1 MIPIGVFCTSDIF
14 DPFRS
19 LSLSI
24 PLDPFSVL
32 EKEAILAP
40 MNHAS
45 TDASRSSES
54 ESKSNPSSASQD
66 SPCDPS
72 GAASDEIVEKLLLE
86 TLRTIVHELHP
97 HLAATTRITLDSAL
111 DRDLGLDSLSRM
123 ELLARLEKASGAAI
137 PVQVMG
143 SAETAR
149 ELLPILRLAASAA
162 AGKSSTGE
170 ATSGRLP
177 SAADRLAGAR
187 AADHWPP
194 SASSLLQAL
203 DFHVRHHGDRVHVY
217 LEGSAAPKGSVH
229 PFPVR
234 FGDLD
239 DRVRRIAAGLVE
251 RGLEPGSYV
260 ALMLPTGLDY
270 LCAFLAVQ
278 MVQAVPVPIYPPA
291 RPNQIED
298 HMRRHA
304 AILDNAS
311 AKMLITFSPILA
323 VSRLL
328 GAQVAGL
335 RTVDIAELIAAQ
347 GRFEGSPN
355 PSPESTA
362 FLQYTSGSTGNPKGV
377 VLSHGD
383 VIASLVAMGQAI
395 EITPDDAAVSWLP
408 LYHDMGLIGMWM
420 GSLYY
425 GFPLALMSPLDFL
438 ANPERWLLA
447 IDRHRATISGGPN
460 FAFELCVRRIDPE
473 AEEIKALDL
482 SCWRFAFNGA
492 EPVQA
497 RTMRRFAE
505 RFAGSGFRA
514 EALAP
519 VYGLAE
525 ATLGVSIP
533 LPDRGF
539 KVDRI
544 DAQAFSRRGRAQPI
558 LDALQPE
565 SLNGESLAAGIDGG
579 DSAPDPATESTA
591 FKVAEFVSC
600 GPPIPGFEV
609 RIVDERGTER
619 EERMEG
625 SVQFAGPST
634 TSGYYRNPAATE
646 ALFDGR
652 WLRSGDRGYIA
663 AGELHITGRDKDLIV
678 RAGRNLYPYDLE
690 SAVAGVEGVR
700 KGCVAAF
707 ACPDPR
713 TGSERLVVV
722 AETRE
727 RDSSR
732 RRWIEGEI
740 RREIADRAGSPP
752 DDIVLAPP
760 RSVLKTSSGKIRRPA
775 MRELFEAGAIG
786 RGAGSVR
793 LQLLRLT
800 LAAAAGFLRR
810 QGRWLARMA
819 YSIHVGAIAIPLF
832 VLSLPLFALSWNVQA
847 RWRWGRWLLRTAFR
861 AVGIRLRTTGGE
873 YLQEGSVVVVN
884 HASYLDGPLLL
895 AAMPVPITIVAKAE
909 FTSNPFIAN
918 LLRAYGVEFA
928 ERLDHRAGL
937 SAVESLA
944 SRLERKEIIGL
955 FPEGTMHRMPGLLP
969 FRLGAFKIAVQSR
982 ARIVPVTLSG
992 SRSVLRDGQW
1002 IPRPGE
1008 VWFRI
1013 NPSID
1018 PLDPRGGEDD
1028 KGEGGDEEDEGSEA
1042 DTFGR
1047 HSPPETSMP
1056 EDSQWAQAVRL
1067 RDAARA
1073 VILAQCGEPD
1083 LGARHDVLGDLLD
1096 SIRNEQTKRRE
1107 KE

>member
-1 MIPIGVFCTSDIF
+1 MD
-14 DPFRS
+14 
-19 LSLSI
+19 
-24 PLDPFSVL
+24 
-32 EKEAILAP
+32 
-40 MNHAS
+40 NAS
-45 TDASRSSES
+45 TDASRSSGS
-54 ESKSNPSSASQD
+54 ESNPLGVGGDSSCDPS
-66 SPCDPS
+66 CDPS
-72 GAASDEIVEKLLLE
+72 GEFVESLLLDS
-86 TLRTIVHELHP
+86 LRTIVDELHP
-97 HLAATTRITLDSAL
+97 HIGATTRITLDSAL

-123 ELLARLEKASGAAI
+123 ELLSRLEKASGVTI
-137 PVQVMG
+137 PVEAMG

-149 ELLPILRLAASAA
+149 ELLPILRLDASAA
-162 AGKSSTGE
+162 DRRPSTGE
-170 ATSGRLP
+170 ATIPLP
-177 SAADRLAGAR
+177 SAADRFVGGR
-187 AADHWPP
+187 ADDRRPP
-194 SASSLLQAL
+194 SASTLLQAL
-203 DFHVRHHGDRVHVY
+203 DFHVRNHGERVHVF
-217 LEGSAAPKGSVH
+217 LEGSAAPAGSAN
-229 PFPVR
+229 PFPVT
-234 FGDLD
+234 FDDLD
-239 DRVRRIAAGLVE
+239 DRVRRIAAGLAE
-251 RGLEPGSYV
+251 RGLEPGSHV

-311 AKMLITFSPILA
+311 ARMLITVSPILA

-335 RTVDIAELIAAQ
+335 RTVDISGLAAKD
-347 GRFEGSPN
+347 RFEGSPT

-395 EITPDDAAVSWLP
+395 EITPEDAAVSWLP

-438 ANPERWLLA
+438 ADPERWLAA

-460 FAFELCVRRIDPE
+460 FAYELCVRRIDPE
-473 AEEIKALDL
+473 ADEVKSLDL

-497 RTMRRFAE
+497 RTMRRFAD
-505 RFAGSGFRA
+505 RFARSGFRA

-533 LPDRGF
+533 LPGCGF
-539 KVDRI
+539 KVDRV
-544 DAQAFSRRGRAQPI
+544 DAQVFSRRGRAQPI
-558 LDALQPE
+558 APALRSEP
-565 SLNGESLAAGIDGG
+565 SGRESLAAEIDGG
-579 DSAPDPATESTA
+579 DSTADPAA
-591 FKVAEFVSC
+591 FGVGEFVSC

-625 SVQFAGPST
+625 SVQFSGPST
-634 TSGYYRNPAATE
+634 TSGYYRNPEATR
-646 ALFDGR
+646 ALFDGQ

-663 AGELHITGRDKDLIV
+663 GGELYISGRDKDLIV

-690 SAVAGVEGVR
+690 SAVGGIEGVR

-713 TGSERLVVV
+713 TGTERLVVV

-727 RDSSR
+727 RDLSKR
-732 RRWIEGEI
+732 QWIEGEI
-740 RREIADRAGSPP
+740 RREIADRSGSAP
-752 DDIVLAPP
+752 DEIVLAPP
-760 RSVLKTSSGKIRRPA
+760 RSVLKTSSGKIRRTA

-793 LQLLRLT
+793 LQLLRLALT
-800 LAAAAGFLRR
+800 AATGFLRR
-810 QGRWLARMA
+810 QGRRLARMV
-819 YSIHVGAIAIPLF
+819 YSIHVGAIAMLLF
-832 VLSLPLFALSWNVQA
+832 VLTLPLFALSWNVRA
-847 RWRWGRWLLRTAFR
+847 RWRWARWLLRTAFR

-873 YLQEGSVVVVN
+873 YLQERSVVVVN
-884 HASYLDGPLLL
+884 HASYLDGPLFL

-909 FTSNPFIAN
+909 FTANPLIAN
-918 LLRAYGVEFA
+918 LLRAFGVEFA
-928 ERLDHRAGL
+928 ERIDHRAGL

-969 FRLGAFKIAVQSR
+969 FRLGAFKIAVQGG
-982 ARIVPVTLSG
+982 ARVIPVTLSG

-1008 VWFRI
+1008 VSFRI
-1013 NPSID
+1013 NP
-1018 PLDPRGGEDD
+1018 PLDEIGRQGCEDD
-1028 KGEGGDEEDEGSEA
+1028 KGDGRGEDGEGSEP
-1042 DTFGR
+1042 DVVGER
-1047 HSPPETSMP
+1047 SPTEHASPKS
-1056 EDSQWAQAVRL
+1056 SQWAQAVRL

-1083 LGARHDVLGDLLD
+1083 LGARHDVLGELLD
-1096 SIRNEQTKRRE
+1096 SIRSKQQERRGKTRRE
-1107 KE
+1107 I